1 MAVAKLYPFEDP
13 RNPEN
18 AIVHLSLEAQAY
30 IRLLSLPPLDYPE
43 DEPRVQKRQAALD
56 AMVNG
61 FSEEE
66 LEEITKAATK
76 YEELLEQERLE
87 IEREFA
93 EFDPQAELR
102 AAREA
107 EEAKKVA
114 ADTEPPKVSDG
125 VARYIALVQQMDT
138 PDLKAEDPAYGELLG
153 SANAAWNELTLEE
166 QQIAEGILQQQQ
178 LELSERSSVPLDD
191 RAVPVIDPDP
201 AATGIVDESDG
212 DEAVDGDEVDVPD
225 ASETPQPKPEG
236 EAPPAEPGVAE
247 KVDEKPEGAREA

>member
-1 MAVAKLYPFEDP
+1 MAVAKLFPPEDP
-13 RNPEN
+13 RSPDN
-18 AIVHLSLEAQAY
+18 AISHLSLEAQAY

-43 DEPRVQKRQAALD
+43 DDPRVQKRQAALD

-61 FSEEE
+61 FAEEE
-66 LEEITKAATK
+66 LEAIAIATTR
-76 YEELLEQERLE
+76 YEELLEQERIE

-93 EFDPQAELR
+93 EFDPQAEIR

-107 EEAKKVA
+107 EEARRVA
-114 ADTEPPKVSDG
+114 ADTEPPKLSDG

-153 SANAAWNELTLEE
+153 SANAAWGELTLEE

-178 LELSERSSVPLDD
+178 AELSERSSVPLDD

-212 DEAVDGDEVDVPD
+212 DEVDGDEVDETD
-225 ASETPQPKPEG
+225 AVEAPPPKPEG
-236 EAPPAEPGVAE
+236 EASPPEPVLAD
-247 KVDEKPEGAREA
+247 KVDEKPDGSREA